1 MGNTL
6 KENSALFI
14 IDAQEKIINPIKN
27 KFSIVKNIKTLLNA
41 YEILGENIYLSEQV
55 PEKLGK
61 TIPELIPSKN
71 FKLIEK
77 VEFSLGSNNNLKI
90 DLSNKKIK
98 NLIICGFETHICIQQ
113 TVLDLLY
120 SDFNVYI
127 SADAMASR
135 NNLDHEIGLKR
146 MVTEGAFISTSESII
161 FEMCESS
168 DREEFKLI
176 SNIIKNK

>member
-1 MGNTL
+1 MVNTL

-77 VEFSLGSNNNLKI
+77 VEFSLGRNNNLKI
-90 DLSNKKIK
+90 DLFNKKIK

-120 SDFNVYI
+120 SDFKVYI

-135 NNLDHEIGLKR
+135 NNIDHEIGLKR
-146 MVTEGAFISTSESII
+146 MVAEGAFISTSESII

>member
-1 MGNTL
+1 MLNTL

-27 KFSIVKNIKTLLNA
+27 KFSIVKNIKKLLNA

-161 FEMCESS
+161 FELCESS

>member
-1 MGNTL
+1 MLNTL

-120 SDFNVYI
+120 SDFKVYI

-135 NNLDHEIGLKR
+135 NNVDHEIGLKR

-161 FEMCESS
+161 FELCESS